1 MFPGQRASW
10 SSESSQ
16 VKACINKTST
26 EAVEA
31 CNPCWVDNHV
41 RFLVQDE
48 INPRVSLHALLSHLR
63 HLILYTFLMRPKPS
77 CLPIAPYNH
86 MFLVSDSLNPLWRE
100 DNLRTS
106 NVTIMTKLPING
118 MSCVCLHVK
127 QGRENSSRGWRR
139 AATVLALITMLAAQI
154 TILFSPVLKCT
165 PRLICPI
172 FYLPDRLHSGAAWQ
186 SCRSPLQF
194 SHQLQIRFTDKTE
207 EDCRPA
213 DQQTH
218 IPAYLQTYRH
228 IDIQTCIP
236 ADIQTYRHTDLHTC
250 RIHTYRHTDLHT
262 YRHIDLHTCRHTD
275 I

>member
-86 MFLVSDSLNPLWRE
+86 MFLASDSLNPLWRE
-100 DNLRTS
+100 NNLRTS

-139 AATVLALITMLAAQI
+139 AATVLALITMQAAQI

-194 SHQLQIRFTDKTE
+194 SHQLQIRFTDKSEKT
-207 EDCRPA
+207 A
-213 DQQTH
+213 D
-218 IPAYLQTYRH
+218 LQTSKPTDLQTCRH

-236 ADIQTYRHTDLHTC
+236 ADIQTYRHP
-250 RIHTYRHTDLHT
+250 
-262 YRHIDLHTCRHTD
+262 DLHTCRHTD